1 MDNNKIFQGISF
13 DVSNYLIKRLKILV
27 KSRKTFETWWIIV
40 DEEDDTNERKM
51 RREKEEEEEEKGKR
65 GIFGIG
71 LAGREA
77 EEIGKRRWWPHV
89 KSSCCPV
96 SRRPGKVG
104 APGVAA
110 VGNRPLPGSS
120 APVWIACRVDLRELP
135 IATHGAQGAAGKL
148 EA

>member
-1 MDNNKIFQGISF
+1 MDNNKISQGISF

-40 DEEDDTNERKM
+40 DEEEDTNERKM

-96 SRRPGKVG
+96 SREGRCTWRGSCWKPSVTWFVSTCLDCVPRGPSRT
-104 APGVAA
+104 AHS
-110 VGNRPLPGSS
+110 NTWRSGSS
-120 APVWIACRVDLRELP
+120 
-135 IATHGAQGAAGKL
+135 GKT
-148 EA
+148 